1 MRPTRTLLLTTMML
15 ASALPLGGCGPTIG
29 AMAYYLG
36 PRRIQK
42 AEFKLTKGRLVILIE
57 DLGTGDENPVFERAL
72 SEKLI
77 DVLEAKKVN
86 TQVAPPAELM
96 ALRQAHADFR
106 SWSLQRIGRELDGE
120 QVLYIRVDELRIK
133 DSPDHPLVNPYARV
147 RVKVVGV
154 HESES
159 KARLW
164 PDKDEWR
171 DVEVE
176 RPVQEAGSNT
186 QIDAVAGK
194 LGRDAAVLVAQFF
207 HDVDLEEKT
216 PREP

>member
-1 MRPTRTLLLTTMML
+1 MRPMRTILVAVLVLAVLL
-15 ASALPLGGCGPTIG
+15 PVGGCGPTVG

-42 AEFKLTKGRLVILIE
+42 AEYKLTKGRLVILIE

-72 SEKLI
+72 YEKL
-77 DVLEAKKVN
+77 VEVFEAKKVN
-86 TQVAPPAELM
+86 TQVAPAAELM
-96 ALRQAHADFR
+96 ALRQANAEFR

-120 QVLYIRVDELRIK
+120 QVLYVRVDELRIK
-133 DSPDHPLVNPYARV
+133 DAPDHPLVNPFARL

-154 HESES
+154 HEPES
-159 KARLW
+159 RARLW
-164 PDKDEWR
+164 PEKDEWR

-176 RPVQEAGSNT
+176 RPVQEAGTST
-186 QIDAVAGK
+186 QIDTVAAK